1 MDLNPLTI
9 KLDQLSFLN
18 DFTFK
23 GFITFYRFQILLQL
37 NFNYNSYILNLIT
50 SFCFHKRTNY
60 TYIKYMLRW
69 LYIENNKP
77 LFSTVST

>member
-23 GFITFYRFQILLQL
+23 GFITFYRFQILL
-37 NFNYNSYILNLIT
+37 
-50 SFCFHKRTNY
+50 
-60 TYIKYMLRW
+60 
-69 LYIENNKP
+69 
-77 LFSTVST
+77 